1 MSNSTQGSQQ
11 WNLNYAQ
18 SPQRMRSR
26 NKGSRERQYRAAG
39 DGGHQKK
46 ILYIVENQRD
56 VLHASTVHKAS
67 GRRSHLRTL
76 CAVQQENVVFCLRR
90 CVQGDPV
97 DNYLSGT
104 GLLNA
109 INKLI
114 APASILSIFI
124 RTVVP
129 LSVAQA
135 QQLLRLINNES
146 LVPHYR

>member
-1 MSNSTQGSQQ
+1 MHSLPKGCAHATKGPVNASTVQQ
-11 WNLNYAQ
+11 E
-18 SPQRMRSR
+18 MVVT
-26 NKGSRERQYRAAG
+26 K
-39 DGGHQKK
+39 KK